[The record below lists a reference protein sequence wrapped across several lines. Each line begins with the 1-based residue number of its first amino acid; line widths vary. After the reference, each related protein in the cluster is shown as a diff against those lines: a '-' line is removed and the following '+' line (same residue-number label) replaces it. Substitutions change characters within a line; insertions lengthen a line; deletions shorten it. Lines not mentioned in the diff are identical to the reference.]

1 MNTGDGKVTGLL
13 LAWGRGDQDALE
25 ELTPLVY
32 DELRRLARRCLV
44 RERSAH
50 TLQPTALVN
59 EAFLRL
65 VDIRRVRWQNRA
77 QFFAISARLMRRI
90 LVDFARARVAG
101 KRGGGA
107 HQVTLD
113 EHQAMSV
120 QPGEDVVAIDDAL
133 DALCK
138 IDARK
143 AKVVELRFFG
153 GLTIEESA
161 EVLNVSPDTIMRD
174 WKVAKVWLLRELSS
188 R

>member
-1 MNTGDGKVTGLL
+1 MDIADGKVTGLL
-13 LAWGRGDQDALE
+13 LAWGGGDQRALE

-44 RERSAH
+44 RERAAH

-65 VDIRRVRWQNRA
+65 VDIRQVQWQNRA
-77 QFFAISARLMRRI
+77 QFFAISARLMRRV

-113 EHQAMSV
+113 EDQVMSV

-133 DALCK
+133 NALSK
-138 IDARK
+138 VDARK

-153 GLTIEESA
+153 GLTVEESA